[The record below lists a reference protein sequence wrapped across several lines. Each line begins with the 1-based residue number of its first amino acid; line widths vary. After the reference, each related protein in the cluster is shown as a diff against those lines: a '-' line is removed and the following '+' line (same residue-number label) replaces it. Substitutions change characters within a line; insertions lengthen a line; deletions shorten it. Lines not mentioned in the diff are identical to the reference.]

1 MLRISEK
8 LIDFYRRRTEGK
20 RTWIRF
26 VAIVLAMGS
35 IVAFF
40 LYHTLTVR
48 DTREAQT
55 TVEES
60 FAFVKAQLVKYDNY
74 ASGDKAKSLVRLM
87 DKADEAARVLRD
99 EPGFRRGRVGKL
111 RPRAAAGR
119 HSGAGQSAEHG
130 DGD

>member
-1 MLRISEK
+1 MLRISEM

-48 DTREAQT
+48 DTR
-55 TVEES
+55 
-60 FAFVKAQLVKYDNY
+60 L
-74 ASGDKAKSLVRLM
+74 RLSQHSWSNTITM
-87 DKADEAARVLRD
+87 LRAT
-99 EPGFRRGRVGKL
+99 RR
-111 RPRAAAGR
+111 RAL
-119 HSGAGQSAEHG
+119 SA
-130 DGD
+130 

>member
-48 DTREAQT
+48 DRRKPPSRNRLRLSKHSWSNTITMLRATRR
-55 TVEES
+55 
-60 FAFVKAQLVKYDNY
+60 KAL
-74 ASGDKAKSLVRLM
+74 
-87 DKADEAARVLRD
+87 
-99 EPGFRRGRVGKL
+99 
-111 RPRAAAGR
+111 
-119 HSGAGQSAEHG
+119 SA
-130 DGD
+130 

>member
-40 LYHTLTVR
+40 LYHTLTVK

-74 ASGDKAKSLVRLM
+74 ASGDKAKSLVR
-87 DKADEAARVLRD
+87 
-99 EPGFRRGRVGKL
+99 
-111 RPRAAAGR
+111 
-119 HSGAGQSAEHG
+119 
-130 DGD
+130 DG

>member
-1 MLRISEK
+1 MLRIPKK

-20 RTWIRF
+20 RAWIRF
-26 VAIVLAMGS
+26 FAIMLAMGS

-74 ASGDKAKSLVRLM
+74 ASSDKAKSLVRLM
-87 DKADEAARVLRD
+87 DKADEAAVCCATSRVSAWTGWKIT
-99 EPGFRRGRVGKL
+99 P
-111 RPRAAAGR
+111 AS
-119 HSGAGQSAEHG
+119 SGWTAFWCWTVS
-130 DGD
+130 

>member
-48 DTREAQT
+48 DTREA
-55 TVEES
+55 
-60 FAFVKAQLVKYDNY
+60 ANH
-74 ASGDKAKSLVRLM
+74 
-87 DKADEAARVLRD
+87 
-99 EPGFRRGRVGKL
+99 RRGIVCVCQ
-111 RPRAAAGR
+111 
-119 HSGAGQSAEHG
+119 STAGQIR
-130 DGD
+130 